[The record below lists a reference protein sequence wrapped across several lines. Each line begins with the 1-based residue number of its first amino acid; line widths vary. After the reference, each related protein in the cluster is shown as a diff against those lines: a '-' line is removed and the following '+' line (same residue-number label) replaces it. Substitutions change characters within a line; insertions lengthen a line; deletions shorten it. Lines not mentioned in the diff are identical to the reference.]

1 MRKLVLVVLVAFSTA
16 VFAENYVVI
25 NEHYIEVTADA
36 KKEVVPDNI
45 YLKIVLNEGDYKNRT
60 LTELENDL
68 ASVLKKSGVNVEKSL
83 KLKDLSSDFTK
94 KYLRRKANV
103 EQEYSL
109 LLHDTKTLMLVIK
122 NLDVAGFSNFDIE
135 RLEYSEIENC
145 KSEVRIE
152 AMKNAAKKASEL
164 AEAVGQ
170 KAGSAIYIN
179 ESGTSYSAP
188 RNVMMSYRSKAADM
202 VEESAMPV
210 LDFDPIKVSAT
221 VLVRFEIK

>member
-1 MRKLVLVVLVAFSTA
+1 MRKLVLVFLVAFTTA
-16 VFAENYVVI
+16 AFAENYVVT

-45 YLKIVLNEGDYKNRT
+45 YLKIVLNEGDYKNHT
-60 LTELENDL
+60 LTELENEL
-68 ASVLKKSGVNVEKSL
+68 ALVLKKSGVNVEKSL
-83 KLKDLSSDFTK
+83 KMKDLSSNFTK
-94 KYLRRKANV
+94 KFLGRKANV

-122 NLDVAGFSNFDIE
+122 NLDGAGFSNFDIE
-135 RLEYSEIENC
+135 RLEYSDIEKC

-170 KAGSAIYIN
+170 KAGRAIYIH
-179 ESGTSYSAP
+179 ESGTSYSSP
-188 RNVMMSYRSKAADM
+188 RNVMMSYRSKAVDTM
-202 VEESAMPV
+202 EESAMPV
-210 LDFDPIKVSAT
+210 LDFEPIKVSAT

>member
-1 MRKLVLVVLVAFSTA
+1 MRKLFLMVLVAFSTA

-25 NEHYIEVTADA
+25 NEHYIELTADA
-36 KKEVVPDNI
+36 KKEVVPDKI

-60 LTELENDL
+60 LAELENNL
-68 ASVLKKSGVNVEKSL
+68 ATVLKTSGVNVEKSL
-83 KLKDLSSDFTK
+83 KLKDLSSNFTK
-94 KYLRRKANV
+94 KFLGRKANV

-122 NLDVAGFSNFDIE
+122 SLDGAGFSNFDIE
-135 RLEYSEIENC
+135 RLEYSDIEKC

-170 KAGSAIYIN
+170 KAGRAIYIH
-179 ESGTSYSAP
+179 ESGTSYSSP
-188 RNVMMSYRSKAADM
+188 RNVMMSYRSKAVDTM
-202 VEESAMPV
+202 EESAMPV
-210 LDFDPIKVSAT
+210 LDFEPIKVSAT